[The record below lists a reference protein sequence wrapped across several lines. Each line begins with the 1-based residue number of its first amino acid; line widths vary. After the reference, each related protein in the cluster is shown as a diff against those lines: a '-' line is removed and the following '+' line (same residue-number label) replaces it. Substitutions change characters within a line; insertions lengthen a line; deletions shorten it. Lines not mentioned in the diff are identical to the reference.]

1 MNCLHSIYEETV
13 IQRSRINNVPIYQL
27 FYELSTK
34 HVEKARSFHR
44 DSSGLMADLWS
55 WAAGRQHL
63 SSCAW
68 TQRHLTFTWSFPSLH
83 LASICGW
90 FYLISCWIF
99 TRIFVS
105 LLWVP
110 DLFLLLKQVWRLH
123 LELAAPCQ
131 GSRLKCHLLNCLWLN
146 QSLLMVA

>member
-1 MNCLHSIYEETV
+1 MNCLHSVYEETV
-13 IQRSRINNVPIYQL
+13 IQRSHINNVSHLPAFLWI
-27 FYELSTK
+27 E
-34 HVEKARSFHR
+34 HKARGKSTQLHR

-63 SSCAW
+63 SSC
-68 TQRHLTFTWSFPSLH
+68 TSTPRHLTFTWSFPSLH
-83 LASICGW
+83 LALIRGW